1 MNTLFLDR
9 FAYAPDGTFGT
20 LSFPTGEVFYTAECP
35 WIGNRPN
42 VSCIPEGI
50 YALGKRH
57 SPIVKKSSGNMFS
70 EGWELLNVPN
80 RELIM
85 IHPANFPTLD
95 LKGCIAVG
103 ENYQII
109 PDRTGVARNAVT
121 RSKPAFRKVMELLE
135 VSDYWDLIINQT
147 RIEYP

>member
-1 MNTLFLDR
+1 MNTLVLER

-35 WIGNRPN
+35 WFGNK
-42 VSCIPEGI
+42 VGLSCIPEGV
-50 YALGKRH
+50 YSLGKRH
-57 SPIVKKSSGNMFS
+57 SPIVKQSSANMFS
-70 EGWELLNVPN
+70 EGWEVLDVPE
-80 RELIM
+80 RSLIM

-95 LKGCIAVG
+95 LKGCISVG
-103 ENYQII
+103 EDYRII

-121 RSKPAFRKVMELLE
+121 RSRPAFMKVMELLDS
-135 VSDYWDLIINQT
+135 SDYWDLEIYQA